1 MSGGAAPAP
10 GRESPA
16 GGGRS
21 AEPSLDEL
29 LDALEAA
36 LQRLADPAAPLDQ
49 AVRDYERAGRLLAAA
64 EARLEIAGGRIAEL
78 QLGRR

>member
-1 MSGGAAPAP
+1 MSGVAAPPP
-10 GRESPA
+10 GREPPA

-49 AVRDYERAGRLLAAA
+49 AVRDYERAGRLLGAA
-64 EARLEIAGGRIAEL
+64 EARLEIASRRIAEL
-78 QLGRR
+78 QLGRQ

>member
-1 MSGGAAPAP
+1 MTGGA
-10 GRESPA
+10 SPA
-16 GGGRS
+16 SEQESSAAAGTS

-36 LQRLADPAAPLDQ
+36 LHRLADPAAPLDQ

-64 EARLEIAGGRIAEL
+64 EARLETAGKRIAEL
-78 QLGRR
+78 QLRRQ